1 MKTIAF
7 LAILGLSTS
16 FACGWSMQETRP
28 ATTPAAATTAAAAAP
43 DGQESLIATV
53 TGVEGIAQVR
63 TSADAEWQPAKV
75 GMQVGENAEFRTGPR
90 GAVRF
95 VIPPDHTIT
104 VDRLSTVKVLQAIN
118 DKGVIRTQMGMKY
131 GRTRYSI
138 EAAGRE
144 HESAIVSPSS
154 TLSVRG
160 TDFSAYDQRPFPA
173 MGVRLRGGQMQFRD
187 RKKRVVIGQSAGK
200 TKIDVN
206 SPNAASLALDQAV
219 VDPGA
224 RLARTPAE
232 ERLVTNLLSSG
243 ATIDFDV
250 DKGIRVVR
258 GGVPPTDDQL
268 IPTLPGVLNF
278 VARWHSNSDLNFS
291 AGTPGGVNN
300 AGETIY
306 PIGTLQ
312 TNSSGGRIPFD
323 HRGGPNGGIEV
334 IFFPTMP
341 PDGLYG
347 LGLTLISGP
356 ETTAQVD
363 AFLNGQRIG
372 IFDGQ
377 QVVQSASIDVIKP
390 IPGFVDGTAAGVVPI
405 NVDLPLGP
413 GAPGQPPAQR
423 PDRKGNSR
431 TTLALP
437 STGKP
442 LGPTPPPAPAS
453 KLIKR
458 R

>member
-1 MKTIAF
+1 
-7 LAILGLSTS
+7 
-16 FACGWSMQETRP
+16 
-28 ATTPAAATTAAAAAP
+28 
-43 DGQESLIATV
+43 
-53 TGVEGIAQVR
+53 
-63 TSADAEWQPAKV
+63 
-75 GMQVGENAEFRTGPR
+75 MQVGENAEFRTGPR
-90 GAVRF
+90 SAVRF

-104 VDRLSTVKVLQAIN
+104 LDRLGTVKVLQAIN
-118 DKGVIRTQMGMKY
+118 DNGVIRTNMGMKY

-138 EAAGRE
+138 EAAGQE
-144 HESAIVSPSS
+144 HESSIVSPSN

-160 TDFSAYDQRPFPA
+160 TDFSSFDQRPFPA
-173 MGVRLRGGQMQFRD
+173 MGVRLRGGQMEFRD
-187 RKKRVVIGQSAGK
+187 RKKRVVIGQNRGK

-206 SPNAASLALDQAV
+206 SPNAASLALAEAV

-232 ERLVTNLLSSG
+232 DKLVATLLSSG
-243 ATIDFDV
+243 ATVGFDY

-258 GGVPPTDDQL
+258 GGVPPTDEQL

-278 VARWHSNSDLNFS
+278 VARWPSNSDLNFS
-291 AGTPGGVNN
+291 TGTPGGVND

-306 PIGTLQ
+306 PIGTLS
-312 TNSSGGRIPFD
+312 TNSSGGRTAFD

-363 AFLNGQRIG
+363 AFRNGQRID

-377 QVVQSASIDVIKP
+377 QVVQSAQIQVVAP

-405 NVDLPLGP
+405 NVDLPIGP
-413 GAPGQPPAQR
+413 GGPGQPPAQR
-423 PDRKGNSR
+423 ADKSSAPRSLLASPSPR
-431 TTLALP
+431 SVTL
-437 STGKP
+437 TGMS
-442 LGPTPPPAPAS
+442 PAPARAQP
-453 KLIKR
+453 KIIKR

>member
-1 MKTIAF
+1 
-7 LAILGLSTS
+7 
-16 FACGWSMQETRP
+16 
-28 ATTPAAATTAAAAAP
+28 
-43 DGQESLIATV
+43 
-53 TGVEGIAQVR
+53 
-63 TSADAEWQPAKV
+63 
-75 GMQVGENAEFRTGPR
+75 
-90 GAVRF
+90 
-95 VIPPDHTIT
+95 
-104 VDRLSTVKVLQAIN
+104 VK
-118 DKGVIRTQMGMKY
+118 
-131 GRTRYSI
+131 
-138 EAAGRE
+138 
-144 HESAIVSPSS
+144 SPSS

-160 TDFSAYDQRPFPA
+160 TDFSAFDQRPFPA
-173 MGVRLRGGQMQFRD
+173 QGVSLRGRVEFRD
-187 RKKRVVIGQSAGK
+187 RKKNTAFGSRGGGK
-200 TKIDVN
+200 SKIDVN
-206 SPNAASLALDQAV
+206 NSSAAALALKDAV

-224 RLARTPAE
+224 RLARTEAE
-232 ERLVTNLLSSG
+232 DLLVQTLLSSG
-243 ATIDFDV
+243 ATIAFDS

-258 GGVPPTDDQL
+258 GGVPPTDQQL

-278 VARWHSNSDLNFS
+278 VARWPSNSDLNFS
-291 AGTPGGVNN
+291 AGTPGGLND

-306 PIGTLQ
+306 PIGTLA
-312 TNSSGGRIPFD
+312 TNSSGGRTAFD

-356 ETTAQVD
+356 PTTAQVD

-377 QVVQSASIDVIKP
+377 QVVQSASIQVVAP

-413 GAPGQPPAQR
+413 GGPGQPPAQR
-423 PDRKGNSR
+423 ADAKPRFLLASPFSR
-431 TTLALP
+431 SVTL
-437 STGKP
+437 TGQSP
-442 LGPTPPPAPAS
+442 ARAPAVAPAAP